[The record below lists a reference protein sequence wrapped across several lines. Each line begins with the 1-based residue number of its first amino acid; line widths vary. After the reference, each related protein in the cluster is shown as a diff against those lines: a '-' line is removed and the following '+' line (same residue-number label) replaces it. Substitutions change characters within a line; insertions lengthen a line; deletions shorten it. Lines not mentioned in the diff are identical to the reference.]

1 MGIESE
7 IKQKF
12 INKCLS
18 RDIYYEQEKEKPSV
32 VLQGKYS
39 HLLDD
44 FVRLGV
50 ELNKNAEIYTKED
63 VENGIYGNQW
73 EGFYKI
79 PRTKFLLHSVNS
91 IENKLL
97 NYYKKHI
104 NSQGDNV
111 SISITNTGKWKVT
124 NVNDCPM
131 QHGNGDSHIF
141 TEKEFIE
148 AMKKEL

>member
-1 MGIESE
+1 METESE

-12 INKCLS
+12 INICLS
-18 RDIYYEQEKEKPSV
+18 RDIYYREEEKPSIL
-32 VLQGKYS
+32 LQGKYS
-39 HLLDD
+39 HLFND
-44 FVRLGV
+44 FIRIGV
-50 ELNKNAEIYTKED
+50 ELSKNAEIYTEED
-63 VENGIYGNQW
+63 IKNGIYGNHW

-91 IENKLL
+91 IETRLL

-111 SISITNTGKWKVT
+111 SISITNAGKWKVT
-124 NVNDCPM
+124 NVNDYPM

-141 TEKEFIE
+141 TEKEFMA